1 MATKKSKLKDPEIIP
16 FLDSSK
22 HQHMLFEHSPV
33 ATLMIRDNQL
43 KRLNRAACQLWQLS
57 DSKNLS
63 HKPLEELFSENLC
76 NWIEQP
82 KHDSSDVYQGEIYL
96 LNHQFIEVRIS
107 AIGFEDSLGKVIYL
121 LITDLTQSKD
131 CEFRHLQKERRLRE
145 LSHHIEEIRENE
157 RTQIAQE
164 IHDELG
170 STLTVLKMDL
180 YWLLK
185 KLPSNSPKEYQDK
198 ADGVLVYVNQAIK
211 TTRNLITE
219 LRPSILEHLGLK
231 AAVEWQINKF
241 SDQHTQ
247 IDCRLKITNE
257 LIDLDEK
264 SNITVFRIIQE
275 SLSNI
280 IKHSKATVI
289 SVDLRC
295 ESTHTLV
302 VKIKDNGVGMSKA
315 QMNALQR
322 YGIQGMYER
331 VYFCGGEISLF
342 SEPNKGTIVLFK
354 IPKQKAESNND

>member
-1 MATKKSKLKDPEIIP
+1 MATKKSKKAEIVP
-16 FLDSSK
+16 LLDSFK

-33 ATLMIRDNQL
+33 ATLMVRENQVKL
-43 KRLNRAACQLWQLS
+43 LNRAACQLWQVS
-57 DSKNLS
+57 DSS
-63 HKPLEELFSENLC
+63 SVFHKPLEELFSDNLC
-76 NWIEQP
+76 DWIKQA

-107 AIGFEDSLGKVIYL
+107 AIEFEDSLGKVIYL

-131 CEFRHLQKERRLRE
+131 CEFHHLEKERRLRE

-180 YWLLK
+180 YWLIK
-185 KLPSNSPKEYQDK
+185 KLPSNFPKEYTDK
-198 ADGVLVYVNQAIK
+198 ADMVLNYVNQAIK

-241 SDQHTQ
+241 IEQQKQ
-247 IDCRLKITNE
+247 IVCTLNITNE
-257 LIDLDEK
+257 DIDLNSK

-275 SLSNI
+275 ALSNI
-280 IKHSKATVI
+280 IKHSKATVV

-295 ESTHTLV
+295 ESTRALV
-302 VKIKDNGVGMSKA
+302 VKIKDNGVGMSKE
-315 QMNALQR
+315 QINTVQR

-331 VYFCGGEISLF
+331 IYFCGGEISLF

-354 IPKQKAESNND
+354 IPKQNAGEKP